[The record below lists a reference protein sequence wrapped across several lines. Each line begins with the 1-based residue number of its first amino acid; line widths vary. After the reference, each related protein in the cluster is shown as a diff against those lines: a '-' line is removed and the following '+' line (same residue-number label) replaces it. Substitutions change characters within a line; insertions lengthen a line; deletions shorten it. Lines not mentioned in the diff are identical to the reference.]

1 MMLGALSASGGSF
14 TPLSISGLDRW
25 YRADTL
31 SSGVPQDKSGNGNH
45 CTQAT
50 AGKRGTPGSGGLN
63 GKSFITMDGT
73 QAWQMPN
80 NQSGAKTS
88 IHVVKFLHSVTVG
101 EVIFSLHTTKNAGST
116 LMSELVNINFSG
128 FAVISVLDDLAAS
141 ATVAMVGH
149 TTDPAANA
157 SILLHTYNG
166 GTNTAVGSYTM
177 SLNGTSKTVVTSNTD
192 SRGGSDFASL
202 MGRVNAANAVAF
214 GCKCD
219 WYESIF
225 YNRVL
230 TSLEQ
235 SNLITL
241 YQKPYFGIA

>member
-1 MMLGALSASGGSF
+1 
-14 TPLSISGLDRW
+14 
-25 YRADTL
+25 
-31 SSGVPQDKSGNGNH
+31 
-45 CTQAT
+45 
-50 AGKRGTPGSGGLN
+50 
-63 GKSFITMDGT
+63 
-73 QAWQMPN
+73 
-80 NQSGAKTS
+80 
-88 IHVVKFLHSVTVG
+88 
-101 EVIFSLHTTKNAGST
+101 
-116 LMSELVNINFSG
+116 
-128 FAVISVLDDLAAS
+128 
-141 ATVAMVGH
+141 
-149 TTDPAANA
+149 
-157 SILLHTYNG
+157 
-166 GTNTAVGSYTM
+166 M

-202 MGRVNAANAVAF
+202 MGHVNAANAVAF